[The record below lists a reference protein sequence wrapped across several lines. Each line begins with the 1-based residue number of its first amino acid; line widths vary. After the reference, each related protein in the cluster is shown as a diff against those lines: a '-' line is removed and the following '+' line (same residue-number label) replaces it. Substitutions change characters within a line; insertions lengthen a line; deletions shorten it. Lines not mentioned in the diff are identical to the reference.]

1 MKENDK
7 FKFKSLEELENKID
21 KLDLN
26 IPISQNLDILKEEIK
41 FGDRVIPNRLAVH
54 PMEGTDANQ
63 DGSPGELTIR
73 RYKRFAAGGAGLI
86 WLEAIAASE
95 DGRAN
100 NKQLLIKKENL
111 DSFKKLSVLMREE
124 AKNIYGDDFNPYLAV
139 QLNHSGRY
147 GVNNHILFHH
157 ELSDKSAGISP
168 DQKVMTDEELEQ
180 VEVNFV
186 RASKLVKEA
195 GFDAVDIKA
204 CHRYLFSEALAAHTR
219 DGKYGGSY
227 ENRTRLLKNTI
238 KKVKDNVDID
248 IVVRLNVYDDLAYP
262 YGWGTDENGNMD
274 LSEPERLIK
283 ELEALG
289 VKIIN
294 ITASTPYLKPY
305 INRPYDNSSGLG
317 MEPNEEPIVGVE
329 RLINLTKFVSEK
341 VDKCL
346 VIGTGFSWLREYSLY
361 SGAGVVEKS
370 WADMIGFGRLAL
382 AYPDFARDIIENN
395 SLDKSKVCVSCS
407 KCAYLKAN
415 NKASGCVVRDA
426 EVYVPFLREI
436 TEK

>member
-1 MKENDK
+1 MKEKDK
-7 FKFKSLEELENKID
+7 FKFKSLKELEKKID
-21 KLDLN
+21 KLSLD
-26 IPISQNLDILKEEIK
+26 IPISKNLDILKEKIK
-41 FGDRVIPNRLAVH
+41 LGNRVIPNRLAVH
-54 PMEGTDANQ
+54 PLEGTDANQ
-63 DGSPGELTIR
+63 DGSPGKLTIR

-86 WLEAIAASE
+86 WLEAVAADE

-100 NKQLLIKKENL
+100 NKQLLIKENNL
-111 DSFKKLSVLMREE
+111 DSFKNLAVVMRDE

-147 GVNNHILFHH
+147 GVNNNILFHH

-168 DQKVMTDEELEQ
+168 DQEVMTDAELEQ
-180 VEVNFV
+180 VEDNFL
-186 RASKLVKEA
+186 RASKLVKKA

-219 DGKYGGSY
+219 EGKYGGSY

-238 KKVKDNVDID
+238 RKVKENVDID
-248 IVVRLNVYDDLAYP
+248 IVVRLNVYDDIAYP
-262 YGWGTDENGNMD
+262 YGWGTDEFGNMD
-274 LSEPERLIK
+274 LSEPKRLIE
-283 ELEALG
+283 ELEDLG

-317 MEPNEEPIVGVE
+317 MEPDETPIEGVE
-329 RLINLTKFVSEK
+329 RLIKLTKFVSET

-346 VIGTGFSWLREYSLY
+346 VIGTGFSWLREYATY
-361 SGAGVVEKS
+361 TAAGVVEKS

-382 AYPDFARDIIENN
+382 AYPDFAKSIIKNN

-407 KCAYLKAN
+407 KCAYLKAH

-436 TEK
+436 IKK